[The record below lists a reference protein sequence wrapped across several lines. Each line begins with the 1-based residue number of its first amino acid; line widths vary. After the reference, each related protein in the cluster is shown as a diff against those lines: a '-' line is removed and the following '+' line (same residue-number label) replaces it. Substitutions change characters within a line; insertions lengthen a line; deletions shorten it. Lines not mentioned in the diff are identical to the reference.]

1 MPLVLATRR
10 KRDCVAIL
18 AVVTHLANTYLQSTK
33 LASTRCTAP
42 LHRGGPGVRFWP
54 EAALVVGARISQSA
68 NQNVGSFVSVCRGPT
83 PLLASWRESK
93 LAVIGDCD
101 QAGP

>member
-1 MPLVLATRR
+1 MALSLRAGLNKATNEVLYASPQVTADLRHR
-10 KRDCVAIL
+10 KTSAARS
-18 AVVTHLANTYLQSTK
+18 STV
-33 LASTRCTAP
+33 STQPR
-42 LHRGGPGVRFWP
+42 P